1 MIEIPL
7 KTQLVIGVIT
17 VLVFYLLIKQ
27 MIKNIS
33 STNDDGDKIIDL
45 NKMMRVVQILTPFL
59 KKTKG
64 FLWKA

>member
-45 NKMMRVVQILTPFL
+45 NKMNRSKIEEQSS
-59 KKTKG
+59 K
-64 FLWKA
+64 

>member
-27 MIKNIS
+27 IIKNIS
-33 STNDDGDKIIDL
+33 STNDDGDTIIDL
-45 NKMMRVVQILTPFL
+45 NKTSRRRREE
-59 KKTKG
+59 KKSE
-64 FLWKA
+64 

>member
-1 MIEIPL
+1 MVEIPL

-33 STNDDGDKIIDL
+33 STNDDGDIIIDL
-45 NKMMRVVQILTPFL
+45 NKTIRQEREDQ
-59 KKTKG
+59 K
-64 FLWKA
+64 

>member
-33 STNDDGDKIIDL
+33 STNDDGNIIIDL
-45 NKMMRVVQILTPFL
+45 NKTIRRGREE
-59 KKTKG
+59 KKSE
-64 FLWKA
+64 

>member
-33 STNDDGDKIIDL
+33 SNNNDGDTIIDL
-45 NKMMRVVQILTPFL
+45 NKTSRRGREE
-59 KKTKG
+59 KKSE
-64 FLWKA
+64 

>member
-33 STNDDGDKIIDL
+33 STNDDGDTIIDL
-45 NKMMRVVQILTPFL
+45 NKTSRRGRKRRSQNN
-59 KKTKG
+59 
-64 FLWKA
+64 A

>member
-33 STNDDGDKIIDL
+33 STNDDGDTIIDL
-45 NKMMRVVQILTPFL
+45 NKTSRRGREQ
-59 KKTKG
+59 KKSE
-64 FLWKA
+64 